1 MYDMNIIGDALLVML
16 GGYLVSKALQCRRHR
31 AYNVLMLENID
42 NLQADCFHMWH
53 WTDLS

>member
-1 MYDMNIIGDALLVML
+1 MYDMNIIGYTLLVML

-42 NLQADCFHMWH
+42 NLQGDCFSHVAP
-53 WTDLS
+53 D